1 MKKVVMIGGIVFIA
15 LVVILISIPFI
26 FKGAL
31 LEKTRTTI
39 NRNLNVNIEFKDL
52 RISLIKDF
60 PKASLMLNQ
69 VLVTGKGEF
78 TGDTLLA
85 VQSMRTSFGLF
96 DLFTPDDLT
105 INEIILN
112 NADLRL
118 RVNENNLVNWEILP
132 ETQDTGRAAS
142 DTGQSTFGM
151 QLSKIEINNA
161 RVSYYDVTL
170 PLQVDL
176 TGIEMD
182 ISGRMYGSE
191 TKLTAEGV
199 SEQLNLVYDGTS
211 YISKTRLGLKSL
223 LDINFDEMDF
233 RFSEGEVMVNNLPL
247 DLQGSFSM
255 PGDTIHFDLGFASR
269 ASTLG
274 EILALVPPDYEVYL
288 KDLSA
293 TGSASFTGSFKGFYF
308 EETYPALQISLNLA
322 NGNARYAS
330 MPDEIRNIS
339 GNLDISK
346 PQGDFNLTSL
356 SISKA
361 HFEIRNNPVDLNL
374 QLSNLLEDMNFDGK
388 LAGRINFDHLKDAI
402 PIDSLQVAGLL
413 DVNLGVSGKY
423 SAIENKKYELIKTAG
438 AILLNNFEIR
448 SRDLNQPV
456 GVSSGML
463 DFAPDRIHLKQMDV
477 RIGQSDMA
485 FSGAVADYYPY
496 LFSGGTLR
504 GNVQLISNY
513 LNLNELMQLQV
524 EENTTVQT
532 NTSGSGN
539 RSDSSADKQSQ
550 NSAPSSF
557 QVPEKVNLMV
567 QADIKRALYDNLNIS
582 NIKGAV
588 GINDGKLDLNGVSMN
603 VLDGEMKLAGSY
615 ANTPEKKPDVNMTID
630 IVSFDIPTAFQS
642 LGLVR
647 NYLPIAAQSKGRFST
662 TLNMK
667 GQLDE
672 NMKLNLASLNGNGL
686 FQSFNVQVLNSPVF
700 NKIKSVLNEEKL
712 RDVRI
717 DDFTAN
723 FTIENGS
730 LVMRPFETK
739 VAGQQ
744 AVFAG
749 QLNAQN
755 LISMQIG
762 FLISRDALSKSI
774 ENTIGFLPG
783 QQNINLI
790 PVGVTINGPVGN
802 PDVKVDLSDA
812 RDLVKQEVKNASK
825 EELQKTINRLGDGLR
840 KLLK

>member
-1 MKKVVMIGGIVFIA
+1 MRKMVMIGGMVFIA
-15 LVVILISIPFI
+15 FLVILISIPFI

-39 NRNLNVNIEFKDL
+39 NRNLNVNVEFQEL
-52 RISLIKDF
+52 RVSLIKDF

-78 TGDTLLA
+78 SGDTLLA

-105 INEIILN
+105 INEIIMN

-118 RVNENNLVNWEILP
+118 RVNGNNLVNWEIFP
-132 ETQDTGRAAS
+132 ETQDSDVAAS
-142 DTGQSTFGM
+142 DAEQSSFGM
-151 QLSKIEINNA
+151 QLSKIEINDA
-161 RVSYYDVTL
+161 RVSYHDVTL

-191 TKLTAEGV
+191 TRLTAEGT
-199 SEQLNLVYDGTS
+199 SDQFNLVYDGTS

-255 PGDTIHFDLGFASR
+255 PNDTIHFDLGFASR

-293 TGSASFTGSFKGFYF
+293 TGNASFTGSFKGFYF
-308 EETYPALQISLNLA
+308 GETYPALHISLNLA
-322 NGNARYAS
+322 NGNARYAT

-339 GNLDISK
+339 GNLAINK
-346 PQGDFNLTSL
+346 PQGDFNLTGL
-356 SISKA
+356 SISNA
-361 HFEIRNNPVDLNL
+361 HLEIRNNPVDLNL
-374 QLSNLLEDMNFDGK
+374 NLSNLLEDMHFDGK
-388 LAGRINFDHLKDAI
+388 LAGRINFDHLKDVI
-402 PIDSLQVAGLL
+402 PVDSMQVAGML
-413 DVNLGVSGKY
+413 DVNLGVSGNY
-423 SAIENKKYELIKTAG
+423 SAIENKRYEMIKTAG
-438 AILLNNFEIR
+438 AILLDNFEIR
-448 SRDLNQPV
+448 SRDLTQPV
-456 GVSSGML
+456 GVSSGKL
-463 DFAPDRIHLKQMDV
+463 DFAPDRIQLKQMDV
-477 RIGQSDMA
+477 RIGQSDLA
-485 FSGAVADYYPY
+485 LSGAVSDYYPY

-504 GNVQLISNY
+504 GNVQLNSNY

-524 EENTTVQT
+524 EDTSAVQPVTTETVAAPVTSSEN
-532 NTSGSGN
+532 
-539 RSDSSADKQSQ
+539 QSQ
-550 NSAPSSF
+550 DGAPASF
-557 QVPEKVNLMV
+557 QVPEKINLMV
-567 QADIKRALYDNLNIS
+567 QADIRKALYDNLNIS
-582 NIKGAV
+582 NVRGAI
-588 GINDGKLDLNGVSMN
+588 GIHDGKLDLNGVSMN

-615 ANTPEKKPDVNMTID
+615 ANTPEKMPDVNMTID
-630 IVSFDIPTAFQS
+630 LISFDIPTAFQS

-647 NYLPIAAQSKGRFST
+647 TYLPIAAQSKGRFST
-662 TLNMK
+662 TLNLK
-667 GQLDE
+667 GQLNED
-672 NMKLNLASLNGNGL
+672 MQLNLATLNGSGL
-686 FQSFNVQVLNSPVF
+686 FQSFNVQILNSPVF

-712 RDVRI
+712 RDMRI

-723 FTIENGS
+723 FNIENGN
-730 LVMRPFETK
+730 LVLKPFETK
-739 VAGQQ
+739 LAGQS

-749 QLNAQN
+749 NLNAQN

-762 FLISRDALSKSI
+762 FLISRDALSKSV

-783 QQNINLI
+783 QQNIKLI

-812 RDLVKQEVKNASK
+812 RDLVKKEVKNASK
-825 EELQKTINRLGDGLR
+825 EELQKTINKLGDGLR